1 MAGNQSNE
9 ITALLWFDVFSLPPV
24 VMFAMYFGGSGHLPR
39 TCNSTS
45 KKVWAL
51 IYILGSA
58 CISHVHAGSFKNTTA
73 EIVLC
78 SLFGGGDLLNGE
90 DQILAIRYLVFC

>member
-45 KKVWAL
+45 KVWAL

-58 CISHVHAGSFKNTTA
+58 CISHVHAGSFKDKNN
-73 EIVLC
+73 C
-78 SLFGGGDLLNGE
+78 RDSF
-90 DQILAIRYLVFC
+90 VFTFWRWRPTQW